1 MADNKE
7 NNKWSRPPQPPPSSN
22 PSYLAL
28 WCREEGTLW
37 EQGFCC
43 VSFFY
48 HGALSLQVIH
58 TGRNKTLLDSVIF
71 MAFFLSSALTRS
83 ERRQMFWKVPRRRA
97 YLSTYLQV
105 QPWNRSV
112 GHRKVGHMKLLM
124 ECFWLENESLRI
136 RNDQSDQRWRTSRA
150 NETSYD
156 RHTNDLKPGLVC
168 IWLVEE
174 VALFF

>member
-1 MADNKE
+1 MKSSSPTPA
-7 NNKWSRPPQPPPSSN
+7 PPPLLQPLLSRVMVSRRRN
-22 PSYLAL
+22 
-28 WCREEGTLW
+28 TLRTRILLR
-37 EQGFCC
+37 
-43 VSFFY
+43 VVFFY

-58 TGRNKTLLDSVIF
+58 TGRNKKLLDSVIF

-124 ECFWLENESLRI
+124 ECFWLENQSLRI